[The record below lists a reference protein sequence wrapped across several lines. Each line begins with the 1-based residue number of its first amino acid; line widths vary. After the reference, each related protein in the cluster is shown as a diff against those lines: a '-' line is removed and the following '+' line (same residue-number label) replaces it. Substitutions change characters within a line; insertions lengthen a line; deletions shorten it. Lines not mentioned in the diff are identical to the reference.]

1 MKKSIQWRLALIALS
16 VVIALFLF
24 LPSTPLS
31 ASLPQWWHQ
40 SVPKISLGLDL
51 RGGSHLVMEV
61 ETAKAVEAS
70 VDNIIADLQTTAT
83 TQGVAAVFS
92 RTGQDITAKFDEPLE
107 EKVDKLIKDS
117 YAILEFKSRG
127 KGELVFGLKQAEVR
141 RLKEWAVQQ
150 ALERTR
156 RRIDKY
162 GVAEPSIYKQE
173 NDQIA
178 LQLPGIKNP
187 QEAIAFIKT
196 AGRLEFKLL
205 NTTGDLQKALAGK
218 VPADTEVLYGEDV
231 DETGKIVRRPY
242 LVYKQTLLT
251 GDRLK
256 EAKVGID
263 DRGRPA
269 ISISFDS
276 EGAKIFDRVTGENVG
291 KQMAI
296 VLDDVVHSAP
306 RIQDRISG
314 GNAQITGNFTHEE
327 AAKLA
332 IVLRESLPAPMKI
345 IQNVTVGP
353 SLGQDSID
361 MGVRA
366 ALFGCSV
373 VIVFMVF
380 YYRLSGVI
388 ADYAIVLNLVLL
400 LGAMALMNAT
410 LTLPGIAGII
420 LTIGMGVDSNV
431 LMFERIREEIR
442 SGKQPRPAV
451 DAGYDKAFL
460 TILDSH
466 VTTLITAAALF
477 MFGTGPIKGFAVTL
491 SLGIIINLYSALVG
505 TKVIFDI
512 INSKWKLEKLSILK
526 ITCHRVHR
534 GRRNRFRLK
543 GLTL

>member
-16 VVIALFLF
+16 VAIALFLF
-24 LPSTPLS
+24 VPSTPMS
-31 ASLPQWWHQ
+31 AGLPDWWRQ

-61 ETAKAVEAS
+61 DTAKAVESS
-70 VDNIIADLQTTAT
+70 VDNIVADLQTS
-83 TQGVAAVFS
+83 AASEKLAVTFT
-92 RTGQDITAKFDEPLE
+92 RTGQDITAKFEESLA
-107 EKVDKLIKDS
+107 EKVEKLVKDS
-117 YAILEFKSRG
+117 YKIITVKDRA
-127 KGELVFGLKQAEVR
+127 KGEQVYAMNAAEVR
-141 RLKEWAVQQ
+141 RLKEWAVTQ
-150 ALERTR
+150 ALDRTR
-156 RRIDKY
+156 RRVDKY
-162 GVAEPSIYKQE
+162 GVSEPAIYKQE
-173 NDQIA
+173 HDQIA
-178 LQLPGIKNP
+178 LQLPGVKNP

-205 NTTGDLQKALAGK
+205 NTTADLQKAIAGT
-218 VPADTEVLYGEDV
+218 VPEDSEVLYGEDV
-231 DETGKIVRRPY
+231 DESGKVIKRPY

-263 DRGRPA
+263 QYNKPA

-291 KQMAI
+291 KQLAI
-296 VLDDVVHSAP
+296 VLDGVVHSAP

-314 GNAQITGNFTHEE
+314 GNAQITGNFTHDE

-345 IQNVTVGP
+345 VQNVTVGP

-361 MGVRA
+361 KGVKA
-366 ALFGCSV
+366 ALFGGMFV
-373 VIVFMVF
+373 LVFMVV
-380 YYRLSGVI
+380 YYRMSGLI
-388 ADYAIVLNLVLL
+388 ADYAVVLNMVLL
-400 LGAMALMNAT
+400 LGAMALLNAT

-442 SGKQPRPAV
+442 AGKQPRPAI
-451 DAGYDKAFL
+451 DSGYDKAFL

-477 MFGTGPIKGFAVTL
+477 LFGTGAIKGFAVTL

-512 INSKWKLEKLSILK
+512 VNAKWKLEKLSI
-526 ITCHRVHR
+526 
-534 GRRNRFRLK
+534 
-543 GLTL
+543 

>member
-16 VVIALFLF
+16 AVVALYLF
-24 LPSTPLS
+24 LPSTPIS
-31 ASLPQWWHQ
+31 GGLPEWWHK

-51 RGGSHLVMEV
+51 RGGSHLVMQV
-61 ETAKAVEAS
+61 DTDKAVEAS
-70 VDNIIADLQTTAT
+70 VDNIAADLQTS
-83 TQGVAAVFS
+83 AASQQLAVTFS
-92 RTGQDITAKFDEPLE
+92 RSGQDIVARFAEPLL
-107 EKVDKLIKDS
+107 EKVEKLVKDS
-117 YAILEFKSRG
+117 YAIIDLKNSG
-127 KGELVFGLKQAEVR
+127 KGELVYSMKPAEVK
-141 RLKEWAVQQ
+141 RLKEWAVTQ

-162 GVAEPSIYKQE
+162 GVAEPAIYKQE
-173 NDQIA
+173 QDQIA

-187 QEAIAFIKT
+187 QEAITFIKT
-196 AGRLEFKLL
+196 AGRLEFKML
-205 NTTGDLQKALAGK
+205 NTRDDIQKALAGT
-218 VPADTEVLYGEDV
+218 VSPDSELLYGEDV
-231 DETGKIVRRPY
+231 DETGKIVKRPF
-242 LVYKQTLLT
+242 LLYKQTLLT

-263 DRGRPA
+263 QYNKPA
-269 ISISFDS
+269 VSISFDS
-276 EGAKIFDRVTGENVG
+276 EGARIFDRVTGENVG

-296 VLDDVVHSAP
+296 VLDGVVHSAP
-306 RIQDRISG
+306 RIQDRIGG
-314 GNAQITGNFTHEE
+314 GNAQITGSFTHDE

-361 MGVRA
+361 MGVRSA
-366 ALFGCSV
+366 VIGCLFV
-373 VIVFMVF
+373 VVFMVI
-380 YYRLSGVI
+380 YYRMSGAI

-400 LGAMALMNAT
+400 LGAMALLNAT

-442 SGKQPRPAV
+442 AGKEPRPAI

-477 MFGTGPIKGFAVTL
+477 LFGTGPIKGFAVTL

-512 INSKWKLEKLSILK
+512 INSKWKLEKLSI
-526 ITCHRVHR
+526 
-534 GRRNRFRLK
+534 
-543 GLTL
+543 

>member
-16 VVIALFLF
+16 VAIALFLF
-24 LPSTPLS
+24 VPSTPMS
-31 ASLPQWWHQ
+31 NGLPDWWRH

-61 ETAKAVEAS
+61 DTAKAVESS
-70 VDNIIADLQTTAT
+70 VDNIVADLQTTA
-83 TQGVAAVFS
+83 AAQTLKVLFS
-92 RTGQDITAKFDEPLE
+92 RSGQDIIARFDDSLAEQA
-107 EKVDKLIKDS
+107 EKLVKDNYAVIEIKDR
-117 YAILEFKSRG
+117 A
-127 KGELVFGLKQAEVR
+127 KGELVYSMKAPEVR
-141 RLKEWAVQQ
+141 RLKEWAVTQ

-156 RRIDKY
+156 RRVDKY
-162 GVAEPSIYKQE
+162 GVAEPAIYKQE
-173 NDQIA
+173 HDQIA
-178 LQLPGIKNP
+178 LQLPGVKNP

-205 NTTGDLQKALAGK
+205 NTTGDLQKAIAGT
-218 VPADTEVLYGEDV
+218 VPVDSEVLYGEDV
-231 DETGKIVRRPY
+231 DESGKVNKRPY

-263 DRGRPA
+263 QYNKPA
-269 ISISFDS
+269 ISIAFDN
-276 EGAKIFDRVTGENVG
+276 EGAKIFDRITGDNVG
-291 KQMAI
+291 KQLAI
-296 VLDDVVHSAP
+296 VLDGVVHSAP

-314 GNAQITGNFTHEE
+314 GNAQITGSFTHDE

-345 IQNVTVGP
+345 VQNVTVGP

-361 MGVRA
+361 NGVRA
-366 ALFGCSV
+366 ALFGGMFV
-373 VIVFMVF
+373 LVFMVV
-380 YYRLSGVI
+380 YYRMSGLI
-388 ADYAIVLNLVLL
+388 ADYAVVLNMVLL
-400 LGAMALMNAT
+400 LGAMALLNAT

-442 SGKQPRPAV
+442 AGKQPRPAV
-451 DAGYDKAFL
+451 DSGYDKAFL

-466 VTTLITAAALF
+466 VTTLITAGALF
-477 MFGTGPIKGFAVTL
+477 LFGTGAIKGFAVTL

-512 INSKWKLEKLSILK
+512 INTKWKLEKLSI
-526 ITCHRVHR
+526 
-534 GRRNRFRLK
+534 
-543 GLTL
+543 

>member
-16 VVIALFLF
+16 VAIALFLF
-24 LPSTPLS
+24 VPSTPLS
-31 ASLPQWWHQ
+31 AGLPDWWRQ

-61 ETAKAVEAS
+61 DTAKAVESS
-70 VDNIIADLQTTAT
+70 VDNIVADLQTS
-83 TQGVAAVFS
+83 AASQKLSVVFS
-92 RTGQDITAKFDEPLE
+92 RSGQDITAKFDDSLADKV
-107 EKVDKLIKDS
+107 EKLVKDN
-117 YAILEFKSRG
+117 YAIVEIKNRAR
-127 KGELVFGLKQAEVR
+127 GELSYSMKAAEVR
-141 RLKEWAVQQ
+141 RLKEWAVTQ

-156 RRIDKY
+156 RRVDKY
-162 GVAEPSIYKQE
+162 GVSEPAIYRQE

-178 LQLPGIKNP
+178 LQLPGVKNP
-187 QEAIAFIKT
+187 QEAISFIKT

-205 NTTGDLQKALAGK
+205 NTTDDVQKAIAGQ
-218 VPADTEVLYGEDV
+218 VPAGSELLYGEDV
-231 DETGKIVRRPY
+231 NDSGKVIKRPY
-242 LVYKQTLLT
+242 LLYSQTLLT

-263 DRGRPA
+263 QYNKPDV
-269 ISISFDS
+269 SISFDS
-276 EGAKIFDRVTGENVG
+276 EGAKIFDRVTGDNVG
-291 KQMAI
+291 KQLAI
-296 VLDDVVHSAP
+296 VLDGVVHSAP

-314 GNAQITGNFTHEE
+314 GNAQITGNFTHDE

-345 IQNVTVGP
+345 VQNVTVGP

-361 MGVRA
+361 KGVKA
-366 ALFGCSV
+366 ALFGGMFV
-373 VIVFMVF
+373 LVFMVV
-380 YYRLSGVI
+380 YYRMSGFI
-388 ADYAIVLNLVLL
+388 ADYAVVLNMVLL
-400 LGAMALMNAT
+400 LGAMALLNAT

-442 SGKQPRPAV
+442 AGKLPRPAV
-451 DAGYDKAFL
+451 DSGYDKAFL

-477 MFGTGPIKGFAVTL
+477 LFGTGAIKGFAVTL

-512 INSKWKLEKLSILK
+512 INSKWKLEKLSI
-526 ITCHRVHR
+526 
-534 GRRNRFRLK
+534 
-543 GLTL
+543 

>member
-24 LPSTPLS
+24 LPSTPIS
-31 ASLPQWWHQ
+31 GNLPELWRQ

-51 RGGSHLVMEV
+51 KGGSHLVMQV
-61 ETAKAVEAS
+61 DTVKAVEAS
-70 VDNIIADLQTTAT
+70 VDNIAADLQTTAK
-83 TQGVAAVFS
+83 TQSIDATFVRSGQTIVAKA
-92 RTGQDITAKFDEPLE
+92 AEPLAD
-107 EKVDKLIKDS
+107 KVAKLVKDS
-117 YAILEFKSRG
+117 YSILDEKGRT
-127 KGELVFGLKQAEVR
+127 KGELVFALKPAEVK
-141 RLKEWAVQQ
+141 RLSEWAVTQ

-162 GVAEPSIYKQE
+162 GVAEPAIYKQE

-178 LQLPGIKNP
+178 LQLPGVKNP
-187 QEAIAFIKT
+187 QEAINFIKT

-205 NTTGDLQKALAGK
+205 NTQADYQQALAGK
-218 VPADTEVLYGEDV
+218 VPSDSEVLYGEDT
-231 DETGKIVRRPY
+231 DDTGKIAKRAYV
-242 LVYKQTLLT
+242 VYKQTLLT

-263 DRGRPA
+263 QYNKPDV
-269 ISISFDS
+269 SITFDS
-276 EGAKIFDRVTGENVG
+276 EGAKIFDRITADNVG
-291 KQMAI
+291 KQLAI
-296 VLDDVVHSAP
+296 VLDGVIHSAP

-314 GNAQITGNFTHEE
+314 GSAQITGNFTHDE

-345 IQNVTVGP
+345 VQNVTVGP
-353 SLGQDSID
+353 SLGQDSIT
-361 MGVRA
+361 MGTRA
-366 ALFGCSV
+366 ALFGGLI
-373 VIVFMVF
+373 VIIFMVV
-380 YYRLSGVI
+380 YYRMSGVI

-400 LGAMALMNAT
+400 LGAMALLSAT

-442 SGKQPRPAV
+442 AGKQPRPAV

-466 VTTLITAAALF
+466 VTTLITAMVLF

-491 SLGIIINLYSALVG
+491 SLGIMINLYSALVG

-512 INSKWKLEKLSILK
+512 INSKWKLEKLSI
-526 ITCHRVHR
+526 
-534 GRRNRFRLK
+534 
-543 GLTL
+543 

>member
-16 VVIALFLF
+16 VAIALFLF
-24 LPSTPLS
+24 VPSTPLS
-31 ASLPQWWHQ
+31 AGLPDWWRQ

-61 ETAKAVEAS
+61 DTAKAVESS
-70 VDNIIADLQTTAT
+70 VDNIVADLQTS
-83 TQGVAAVFS
+83 AASEKLAVVFS
-92 RTGQDITAKFDEPLE
+92 RSGQDIIAKFDDSLADKV
-107 EKVDKLIKDS
+107 EKLVKDS
-117 YAILEFKSRG
+117 YAIDLKNRS
-127 KGELVFGLKQAEVR
+127 KGELDYSMKAAEVR
-141 RLKEWAVQQ
+141 RLKEWAVTQ
-150 ALERTR
+150 ALDRTR
-156 RRIDKY
+156 RRVDKY
-162 GVAEPSIYKQE
+162 GVAEPAIYKQE
-173 NDQIA
+173 HDQIA
-178 LQLPGIKNP
+178 LQLPGVKNP

-205 NTTGDLQKALAGK
+205 NTTGDLQKAIAGT
-218 VPADTEVLYGEDV
+218 VSEDSEVLYGEDV
-231 DETGKIVRRPY
+231 DESGKIIKRPY

-263 DRGRPA
+263 QYNKPA
-269 ISISFDS
+269 ISISFDGD
-276 EGAKIFDRVTGENVG
+276 GAKIFDRVTGENVG
-291 KQMAI
+291 KQLAI
-296 VLDDVVHSAP
+296 VLDGVVHSAP

-314 GNAQITGNFTHEE
+314 GNAQITGNFTHDE

-345 IQNVTVGP
+345 VQNVTVGP

-361 MGVRA
+361 KGVRA
-366 ALFGCSV
+366 ALFGGLFV
-373 VIVFMVF
+373 VVFMVV
-380 YYRLSGVI
+380 YYRMSGII
-388 ADYAIVLNLVLL
+388 ADYAIILNMVLL
-400 LGAMALMNAT
+400 LGAMALLNAT

-442 SGKQPRPAV
+442 AGKQPRPAI
-451 DAGYDKAFL
+451 DSGYDKAFL

-477 MFGTGPIKGFAVTL
+477 LFGTGPIKGFAVTL

-512 INSKWKLEKLSILK
+512 INSKWKLEKLSI
-526 ITCHRVHR
+526 
-534 GRRNRFRLK
+534 
-543 GLTL
+543 

>member
-1 MKKSIQWRLALIALS
+1 MKKSIQWRVALIALS

-24 LPSTPLS
+24 LPSTPLTTK
-31 ASLPQWWHQ
+31 LPDWWHQ

-61 ETAKAVEAS
+61 DTIKAVES
-70 VDNIIADLQTTAT
+70 SLDNIAADLQTSAAT
-83 TQGVAAVFS
+83 QTLAVAFS
-92 RTGQDITAKFDEPLE
+92 RTGQEISAKFAEPLADKV
-107 EKVDKLIKDS
+107 EKFVKDN
-117 YAILEFKSRG
+117 YAIIEIKNRQN
-127 KGELVFGLKQAEVR
+127 GELVYSMKVAEVK
-141 RLKEWAVQQ
+141 RLKEWAVTQ

-156 RRIDKY
+156 RRVDKY
-162 GVAEPSIYKQE
+162 GVAEPAIYKQE
-173 NDQIA
+173 HDQIA
-178 LQLPGIKNP
+178 LQLPGVKNS

-205 NTTGDLQKALAGK
+205 NTTDDFQKALAGK
-218 VPADTEVLYGEDV
+218 VPAESEVLYGEGV
-231 DETGKIVRRPY
+231 DSSGKVVKQPY

-263 DRGRPA
+263 QYNKPA
-269 ISISFDS
+269 ISIVFDN
-276 EGAKIFDRVTGENVG
+276 EGAKIFDRVTGDNVG
-291 KQMAI
+291 KQLAI
-296 VLDDVVHSAP
+296 VLDGVVHSAP

-314 GNAQITGNFTHEE
+314 GNAQITGNFTHDE

-345 IQNVTVGP
+345 VQNVTVGP

-366 ALFGCSV
+366 AVIGGLFV
-373 VIVFMVF
+373 VIFMFV
-380 YYRLSGVI
+380 YYRMSGLI

-400 LGAMALMNAT
+400 LGAMALLNAT

-477 MFGTGPIKGFAVTL
+477 LFGTGPIKGFAVTL

-512 INSKWKLEKLSILK
+512 INSKWKLEKLSI
-526 ITCHRVHR
+526 
-534 GRRNRFRLK
+534 
-543 GLTL
+543 

>member
-1 MKKSIQWRLALIALS
+1 MKKSIQWRVAVIALS

-31 ASLPQWWHQ
+31 ASLPEWWHK

-51 RGGSHLVMEV
+51 RGGSHLVMQV
-61 ETAKAVEAS
+61 ETDKAVESS
-70 VDNIIADLQTTAT
+70 VDNIVADLQTTASS
-83 TQGVAAVFS
+83 QGLAVAFS
-92 RTGQDITAKFDEPLE
+92 RTGQDVTAKFAEDLSD
-107 EKVDKLIKDS
+107 KVDKLVKDS
-117 YAILEFKSRG
+117 YAILDLKSQG
-127 KGELVFGLKQAEVR
+127 KGELVYSLKPAEVK
-141 RLKEWAVQQ
+141 RLKESAVQQ

-156 RRIDKY
+156 RRVDKY
-162 GVAEPSIYKQE
+162 GVAEPQIYKQE

-178 LQLPGIKNP
+178 LQLPGVKNP

-196 AGRLEFKLL
+196 AGRLEFKLVDS
-205 NTTGDLQKALAGK
+205 NADDMQKALAGK
-218 VPADTEVLYGEDV
+218 VPEGTEILYEERED
-231 DETGKIVRRPY
+231 ENGKIS
-242 LVYKQTLLT
+242 KQPILLYSKTLLT

-263 DRGRPA
+263 QYNKPA
-269 ISISFDS
+269 VSISFDG
-276 EGAKIFDRVTGENVG
+276 EGAKVFDRITGENVG
-291 KQMAI
+291 KQLAI
-296 VLDDVVHSAP
+296 VLDGVVQSAP

-314 GNAQITGNFTHEE
+314 GNAQITGNFTHED

-332 IVLRESLPAPMKI
+332 IVLRESLPAPVKI
-345 IQNVTVGP
+345 IQNITVGP

-361 MGVRA
+361 KGVHS
-366 ALFGCSV
+366 ALIGGLI
-373 VIVFMVF
+373 VIVFMVV
-380 YYRLSGVI
+380 YYRMSGLI

-400 LGAMALMNAT
+400 LGAMALLNAT

-420 LTIGMGVDSNV
+420 LTMGMGVDSNV

-442 SGKQPRPAV
+442 AGKQPRPAV

-466 VTTLITAAALF
+466 VTTLITAAVLF
-477 MFGTGPIKGFAVTL
+477 MFGTGPIKGFAVSL

-512 INSKWKLEKLSILK
+512 INTKWKLEKLSI
-526 ITCHRVHR
+526 
-534 GRRNRFRLK
+534 
-543 GLTL
+543 

>member
-31 ASLPQWWHQ
+31 SSLPEVWHK

-51 RGGSHLVMEV
+51 RGGSHLVMQV
-61 ETAKAVEAS
+61 ETDKAVEAS
-70 VDNIIADLQTTAT
+70 VDNIAADLQTTAS
-83 TQGVAAVFS
+83 QQQLAVAFT
-92 RTGQDITAKFDEPLE
+92 RTGQDITAKFAEPLA
-107 EKVDKLIKDS
+107 EKVEKLVKDS
-117 YAILEFKSRG
+117 YAIIEIKNRG
-127 KGELVFGLKQAEVR
+127 KGELVFSMKQTEVK
-141 RLKEWAVQQ
+141 RLKEWAVTQ

-162 GVAEPSIYKQE
+162 GVAEPAIYKQE

-178 LQLPGIKNP
+178 LQLPGVKNP
-187 QEAIAFIKT
+187 QEAITFIKT
-196 AGRLEFKLL
+196 AGRLEFKML
-205 NTTGDLQKALAGK
+205 NTQADLQQALSGK
-218 VPADTEVLYGEDV
+218 VPVDSEVLYGEDV
-231 DETGKIVRRPY
+231 DESGKVLKRPY
-242 LVYKQTLLT
+242 LLYKQTLLT
-251 GDRLK
+251 GDRLT

-263 DRGRPA
+263 QYNKPA
-269 ISISFDS
+269 VSISFDS
-276 EGAKIFDRVTGENVG
+276 EGAKVFERVTGENVG
-291 KQMAI
+291 KQLAI
-296 VLDDVVHSAP
+296 VLDGVVHSAP

-314 GNAQITGNFTHEE
+314 GNAQITGNFSHDE

-345 IQNVTVGP
+345 VQNVTVGP

-366 ALFGCSV
+366 AIIGCFIV
-373 VIVFMVF
+373 VVFMVI
-380 YYRLSGVI
+380 YYRMSGLI

-400 LGAMALMNAT
+400 LGAMALLNAT

-442 SGKQPRPAV
+442 AGKQPRPAV

-477 MFGTGPIKGFAVTL
+477 LFGTGPIKGFAVTL
-491 SLGIIINLYSALVG
+491 SLGIIINLYSALIG

-512 INSKWKLEKLSILK
+512 INAKWKLEKLSI
-526 ITCHRVHR
+526 
-534 GRRNRFRLK
+534 
-543 GLTL
+543 

>member
-1 MKKSIQWRLALIALS
+1 MKKSIQWRLGLIALS
-16 VVIALFLF
+16 VLVALFLF
-24 LPSTPLS
+24 LPSTPLT
-31 ASLPQWWHQ
+31 AKLPDWWHQ

-61 ETAKAVEAS
+61 ETVKAVEAS
-70 VDNIIADLQTTAT
+70 MDNIAADLQTTAAS
-83 TQGVAAVFS
+83 QGLAATFS
-92 RTGQDITAKFDEPLE
+92 RTGQDITAKFDDALA
-107 EKVDKLIKDS
+107 EKVEKLVKDS
-117 YAILEFKSRG
+117 YAIIEIKNRA
-127 KGELVFGLKQAEVR
+127 KGELVYSMKLPEVN
-141 RLKEWAVQQ
+141 RLKEWAVTQ

-162 GVAEPSIYKQE
+162 GVAEPAIYKQA

-178 LQLPGIKNP
+178 LQLPGVKNP
-187 QEAIAFIKT
+187 QEAISFIKT

-205 NTTGDLQKALAGK
+205 NTTSDFQQALAGK
-218 VPADTEVLYGEDV
+218 VPADSEILYGEDV
-231 DETGKIVRRPY
+231 DNSGKVVKRPY
-242 LVYKQTLLT
+242 LIYKQTLLT

-263 DRGRPA
+263 QYNKPA
-269 ISISFDS
+269 VSISFDT
-276 EGAKIFDRVTGENVG
+276 EGAKVFDRVTGENVG
-291 KQMAI
+291 KQLAI
-296 VLDDVVHSAP
+296 VLDGVVHSAP

-314 GNAQITGNFTHEE
+314 GNAQITGNFTHDE

-361 MGVRA
+361 SGVRA
-366 ALFGCSV
+366 ALFGGLI

-380 YYRLSGVI
+380 YYRMSGLI
-388 ADYAIVLNLVLL
+388 ADYAIILNLVLL
-400 LGAMALMNAT
+400 LGCMALLNAT

-442 SGKQPRPAV
+442 AGKPPRPAV
-451 DAGYDKAFL
+451 DSGYDKAFL

-512 INSKWKLEKLSILK
+512 INSKWKLEKLSI
-526 ITCHRVHR
+526 
-534 GRRNRFRLK
+534 
-543 GLTL
+543 

>member
-16 VVIALFLF
+16 VAIALFLF
-24 LPSTPLS
+24 VPSTPMS
-31 ASLPQWWHQ
+31 AGLPDWWRQ

-61 ETAKAVEAS
+61 DTAKAVESS
-70 VDNIIADLQTTAT
+70 VDNIVADLQTS
-83 TQGVAAVFS
+83 AASEKLAVTFT
-92 RTGQDITAKFDEPLE
+92 RTGQDIAAKFEEPLA
-107 EKVDKLIKDS
+107 EKVEKLVKDS
-117 YAILEFKSRG
+117 YKIITVKDRA
-127 KGELVFGLKQAEVR
+127 KGEQVYAMSASEVR
-141 RLKEWAVQQ
+141 RLKEWAVTQ
-150 ALERTR
+150 ALDRTR
-156 RRIDKY
+156 RRVDKY
-162 GVAEPSIYKQE
+162 GVAEPAIYKQE
-173 NDQIA
+173 HDQIA
-178 LQLPGIKNP
+178 LQLPGVKNP

-205 NTTGDLQKALAGK
+205 NTAGDLQKAIAGT
-218 VPADTEVLYGEDV
+218 VPEDSEVLYGEDV
-231 DETGKIVRRPY
+231 DERGKIIKRPY

-263 DRGRPA
+263 QYNKPA

-291 KQMAI
+291 KQLAI
-296 VLDDVVHSAP
+296 VLDGVVHSAP

-314 GNAQITGNFTHEE
+314 GNAQITGNFTHDE

-332 IVLRESLPAPMKI
+332 IVLRESLPAPMRI
-345 IQNVTVGP
+345 VQNVTVGP

-361 MGVRA
+361 KGVRA
-366 ALFGCSV
+366 ALFGGLFV
-373 VIVFMVF
+373 VIFMVI
-380 YYRLSGVI
+380 YYRMSGLI
-388 ADYAIVLNLVLL
+388 ADYAIILNMVLL
-400 LGAMALMNAT
+400 LGAMALLNAT

-442 SGKQPRPAV
+442 AGKHPRPAI
-451 DAGYDKAFL
+451 DSGYDKAFL

-477 MFGTGPIKGFAVTL
+477 LFGTGAIKGFAVTL

-512 INSKWKLEKLSILK
+512 VNSKWKLEKLSI
-526 ITCHRVHR
+526 
-534 GRRNRFRLK
+534 
-543 GLTL
+543 